1 MAWRGS
7 ISRSLLAAGRSSPP
21 RRPSIPSRLFPP
33 FPSIPRRRLSSAP
46 SRYFLTPGTFISA
59 DPFRSLNLCPRRSL
73 GELGC
78 VQLLLPLREVA
89 ISPCLTSHLSA
100 SVRACCELS
109 QDSKA
114 MRTFYP

>member
-7 ISRSLLAAGRSSPP
+7 ISRSLLAAARSSPP
-21 RRPSIPSRLFPP
+21 RRPSIPFRLFPP
-33 FPSIPRRRLSSAP
+33 SPSVPRRRLSSAP
-46 SRYFLTPGTFISA
+46 S
-59 DPFRSLNLCPRRSL
+59 RSL

-78 VQLLLPLREVA
+78 VQLLIPLRVVA

-109 QDSKA
+109 QG
-114 MRTFYP
+114 T

>member
-7 ISRSLLAAGRSSPP
+7 ISRSLLAAARSSPP

-33 FPSIPRRRLSSAP
+33 SPSVPRRRLSSAP
-46 SRYFLTPGTFISA
+46 SRYFLTPVTFISA
-59 DPFRSLNLCPRRSL
+59 DPFRSLDLCPRRSL

-78 VQLLLPLREVA
+78 VPLLLPLRVVA

-109 QDSKA
+109 QGKSRRQIA
-114 MRTFYP
+114 G